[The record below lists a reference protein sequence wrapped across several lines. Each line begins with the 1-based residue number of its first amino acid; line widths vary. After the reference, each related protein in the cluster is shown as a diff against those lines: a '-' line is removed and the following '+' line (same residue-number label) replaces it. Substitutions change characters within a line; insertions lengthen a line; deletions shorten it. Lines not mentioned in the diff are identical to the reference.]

1 MIKLDNYEELL
12 GKLMEKLAEPN
23 QTQPPILS
31 SAQKIPV
38 GISNRHIHLSQIDV
52 EKLFGYGYQLT
63 KLKDL
68 SQPGQFACK
77 ETVMVCGPRGA
88 IEKVRILGP
97 VRKKPQVEILQ
108 SDSFKLGVKAPLRLS
123 GDLAGSGNVTLI
135 GPKGSAEIVEGT
147 IVAKRHIHMLPHEAT
162 QFGVRDG
169 ESVTIEFSGERG
181 GTLANVIIR
190 AVENSGLEC
199 HIDTEEAN
207 ALGIT
212 PNTEIVIKK
221 NNI

>member
-1 MIKLDNYEELL
+1 MKMDNYEDLL
-12 GKLMEKLAEPN
+12 GKLLEKLAETSQM
-23 QTQPPILS
+23 QTAVTS
-31 SAQKIPV
+31 GVRRIPV
-38 GISNRHIHLSQIDV
+38 GISNRHIHLSQNEVD
-52 EKLFGYGYQLT
+52 KLFGYGYQLT

-68 SQPGQFACK
+68 SQAGQYACK
-77 ETVMVCGPRGA
+77 ETVMICGPKGA

-97 VRKKPQVEILQ
+97 TRQQTQVEILQ

-123 GDLAGSGNVTLI
+123 GDLVGSGSITLI
-135 GPKGSAEIVEGT
+135 GPKGSAEISEGVV
-147 IVAKRHIHMLPHEAT
+147 VAKRHIHMLPEEAAL
-162 QFGVRDG
+162 FDVRDG
-169 ESVTIEFSGERG
+169 EAVTIEILGERG
-181 GTLANVIIR
+181 GCLSNVIIR

-207 ALGIT
+207 ALGLT

>member
-1 MIKLDNYEELL
+1 MDNYEELL
-12 GKLMEKLAEPN
+12 GKLLEKLAETN
-23 QTQPPILS
+23 QTKTAVASGPKS
-31 SAQKIPV
+31 IPV
-38 GISNRHIHLSQIDV
+38 GISNRHIHLSQQDV

-77 ETVMVCGPRGA
+77 ETVMVCGPKGA

-97 VRKKPQVEILQ
+97 VRKQTQVEILQ

-135 GPKGSAEIVEGT
+135 GPKGSAEVIEGVV
-147 IVAKRHIHMLPHEAT
+147 VAKRHIHMLPNEAS
-162 QFGVRDG
+162 QFGVHDG
-169 ESVTIEFSGERG
+169 EAVTIEFSGERG
-181 GTLANVIIR
+181 GSLANVIIR

>member
-1 MIKLDNYEELL
+1 MDNYEELL
-12 GKLMEKLAEPN
+12 AKLLEKLAATN
-23 QTQPPILS
+23 QGQTTIS
-31 SAQKIPV
+31 SSNPKIPV
-38 GISNRHIHLSQIDV
+38 GISNRHIHLSQKDID
-52 EKLFGYGYQLT
+52 KLFGYGYQLT

-68 SQPGQFACK
+68 SQPGQYACK
-77 ETVMVCGPRGA
+77 ETLMICGPKGV

-97 VRKKPQVEILQ
+97 ARKQTQVEILQ

-123 GDLAGSGNVTLI
+123 GDLVGSGSVTLI
-135 GPKGSAEIVEGT
+135 GPKGSAEISEGVV
-147 IVAKRHIHMLPHEAT
+147 VAKRHIHMLPEEAVL
-162 QFGVRDG
+162 FGVRDG
-169 ESVTIEFSGERG
+169 EAVTVEILGERG
-181 GTLANVIIR
+181 GSLSNVVIR

-212 PNTEIVIKK
+212 PNMEIVIKK